1 MSIWGNEYR
10 VISMPN
16 DQYNGWQ
23 RLIYDGCIN
32 EFGTVVNDVKYKE
45 HVTPRTGQI
54 LVMASFKNTIVD
66 Y

>member
-1 MSIWGNEYR
+1 
-10 VISMPN
+10 MPN